1 MNVLNSDQNNNE
13 NNVYVVPGLFS
24 KELEEILQKI
34 FLFLDPKS
42 LKNSKLTC
50 SRWREFI
57 ERRIWRSPSARK
69 VLQRRLYSNWK
80 NEDQVEVS
88 KIRLDFYPNI
98 VVCDNAVMVFAD
110 DETGRYRVF
119 SSSTY
124 ELLYGITLD
133 QLAEVSIGQDFIGLR
148 SSDCFV
154 TIIDKFSGKI
164 EFKFSGKIEFKEMNF
179 KWWSL
184 KMIGNTVFAIA
195 NKPHA
200 DLLILSM
207 NPKTFE
213 WTKEEQKTGIHN
225 DDESPFFTIS
235 GDQNY
240 ILIASND
247 RIHLWD
253 WRNGMHS
260 GQSVQ
265 CRNVA
270 MIEFSNPYTFAAVE
284 SIDGIHHSEY
294 VRIFNI
300 FTEEVIRNIY
310 FESSYVFSLEMEVG
324 QRFCCV
330 AAPGR
335 AGEEIKC
342 RIFDIEEVTR
352 ETTEN
357 DQLWQRN
364 VGVGYPVAIMTSK
377 MVIVRDRTVK
387 IYDFWP
393 DKDDE
398 VTDIGAILD
407 LFLKNL

>member
-1 MNVLNSDQNNNE
+1 MNVLNCDQNNNE

-57 ERRIWRSPSARK
+57 ERRIWKSPSARK
-69 VLQRRLYSNWK
+69 VLHRRLYSNWK

-154 TIIDKFSGKI
+154 TIIDKFTGKT
-164 EFKFSGKIEFKEMNF
+164 EFEEMNYEC
-179 KWWSL
+179 WSL

-195 NKPHA
+195 YKPHA
-200 DLLILSM
+200 DLFILSK
-207 NPKTFE
+207 NSQTFE
-213 WTKEEQKTGIHN
+213 WTKEVQKTGIHN
-225 DDESPFFTIS
+225 DDESPYFPIT
-235 GDQNY
+235 GDRYY
-240 ILIASND
+240 ILIASRD

-310 FESSYVFSLEMEVG
+310 FESSYVFSLEVG